1 MACLTLVT
9 GGIAAIAGAGAAQAA
24 LQPGC
29 QQAGAEVT
37 CTYTSNTT
45 FVVPSDA
52 TSLRIRAVG
61 GNGAAGSTA
70 SSGVGGK
77 GDDATS
83 DLPVNGSVL
92 TAGQALMITLG
103 GNATGKTGGAN
114 GGGAGGT
121 GPTPPETNGGG
132 GGGGATDVRG
142 PSGTDP
148 RLVVAG
154 GGGGGGVT
162 RQDLTLFIDGGDG
175 GSANLTGAGL
185 NGGDGEDA
193 GGAGLEAS
201 GGAGGVGSIG
211 GAPGVNANAAGGDP
225 VATAGTNGTAAGTG
239 GAGGDGP
246 PSGGMFSTIR
256 ASGGGGGGGG
266 YLGGGGGGGGFLAGG
281 GGGAAGSSFTAGTF
295 VSHAASDGN
304 PRVVIKYQ
312 VPEFGVGP
320 TATISGLPR
329 VGSTLTAGEGSP
341 NPTPDSYQYQWYAD
355 GVAIGSAT
363 NKTFT
368 PTSTQI
374 GKVLTVQVTAI
385 KAGLDNA
392 SDTSDPTGPV
402 GSLTAKHLDL
412 ETSSSTY
419 AGNSISV
426 VVKGLSKY
434 EAYTIRIDGDVVKT
448 GTANSDGRVS
458 TKITVPLSFA
468 AGSHTISA
476 NGAFP
481 DREDTDSLKLKS
493 PSDLDVE
500 LDHSSVKKGRTQEVE
515 VEDLLKGE
523 FVEVRYDGNLVSPPS
538 ARGDSDGEYE
548 VTFNVGSSV
557 GTHHVE
563 VTGTYDGRTTNK
575 SFKVTN

>member
-1 MACLTLVT
+1 
-9 GGIAAIAGAGAAQAA
+9 
-24 LQPGC
+24 
-29 QQAGAEVT
+29 
-37 CTYTSNTT
+37 
-45 FVVPSDA
+45 
-52 TSLRIRAVG
+52 
-61 GNGAAGSTA
+61 
-70 SSGVGGK
+70 
-77 GDDATS
+77 
-83 DLPVNGSVL
+83 
-92 TAGQALMITLG
+92 
-103 GNATGKTGGAN
+103 
-114 GGGAGGT
+114 
-121 GPTPPETNGGG
+121 
-132 GGGGATDVRG
+132 
-142 PSGTDP
+142 
-148 RLVVAG
+148 VVAG

-162 RQDLTLFIDGGDG
+162 RQDLTLFIHGGDG
-175 GSANLTGAGL
+175 GSAHLTGAGV

-193 GGAGLEAS
+193 SGAGLEAS
-201 GGAGGVGSIG
+201 GGAGGVGSTG
-211 GAPGVNANAAGGDP
+211 GAPGVNANAASGDP
-225 VATAGTNGTAAGTG
+225 VATAGTNGTAAGAG

-246 PSGGMFSTIR
+246 PSGGTFSTIR

-266 YLGGGGGGGGFLAGG
+266 YVGGGGGGGGFLAGG

-295 VSHAASDGN
+295 VSHAASDGT

-341 NPTPDSYQYQWYAD
+341 SPTPDSYQYQWYAD

-374 GKVLTVQVTAI
+374 GKVITVQVTAI
-385 KAGLDNA
+385 KAGLNNA
-392 SDTSDPTGPV
+392 SDTSDPTAPV

-412 ETSSSTY
+412 ETSSSTS

-434 EAYTIRIDGDVVKT
+434 EAYTIRIDDEVVKT

-458 TKITVPLSFA
+458 TKVTVPLSFA
-468 AGSHTISA
+468 AGLHTISA
-476 NGAFP
+476 IGAFP
-481 DREDTDSLKLKS
+481 DREDTDSLRLKS

-500 LDHSSVKKGRTQEVE
+500 LDHSSVKKGRSQEVE
-515 VEDLLKGE
+515 IDDLLKGE
-523 FVEVRYDGNLVSPPS
+523 KVEVRYDGTLISPPT
-538 ARGDSDGEYE
+538 AKGASDGEYDL
-548 VTFNVGSSV
+548 TFNVGSAV
-557 GTHHVE
+557 GTHHLK